1 MATQHMKNP
10 TINIPPGTLIQGKWH
25 YNQYKIIRSLGFG
38 AQGTVY
44 LAQSEKGRV
53 ALKFGLNNTSV
64 TSEVNVL
71 NKLTKVQGEPLGPS
85 LYDVDDWETNKGVLS
100 FYAMEY
106 LQGASLLESVKV
118 RGFEW
123 VFIFALQLLNELHR
137 LHKEGWAFGDLKPE
151 NLMVTGQPLRV
162 RWLDVGGTTQLG
174 RSIKEYT
181 EFYDRGY
188 WGLGSRK
195 AEPSYDLFAVAMIII
210 EAAEGGRFERG
221 KDPKERV
228 FRVLE
233 RNSRLGQ
240 TRNVLRNALEGRY
253 QSAQEMRKELLFQI
267 NETKQTNIRIKRDRQ
282 IKQPKRAVAGS
293 TKKQIR
299 THNVSQSGTAVSKS
313 RSRKKEW
320 RGTLIL
326 ATTLLVA
333 YIMYVTLFVM

>member
-1 MATQHMKNP
+1 MATQHTKNP
-10 TINIPPGTLIQGKWH
+10 TINIQPGTLVYGKWH
-25 YNQYKIIRSLGFG
+25 HQQYKIIRSLGFG
-38 AQGTVY
+38 SQGTVY
-44 LAQSEKGRV
+44 LAQSDKGRV

-106 LQGASLLESVKV
+106 LQGASLMESVKV

-137 LHKEGWAFGDLKPE
+137 LHQEGWVFGDLKPE

-195 AEPSYDLFAVAMIII
+195 AEPSYDLFAVAMIIL
-210 EAAEGGRFERG
+210 EAAEGGRFERR

-228 FRVLE
+228 FRILE
-233 RNSRLGQ
+233 RNSRLSQ
-240 TRNVLRNALEGRY
+240 TQNSLRKALEGRY
-253 QSAQEMRKELLFQI
+253 QSAIEMRKELLFQI
-267 NETKQTNIRIKRDRQ
+267 NETKQTNIRIKRERQ
-282 IKQPKRAVAGS
+282 IRKPKSASIGS
-293 TKKQIR
+293 IKNQTR
-299 THNVSQSGTAVSKS
+299 NPTPSQSSKNGSKS

-320 RGTLIL
+320 KGTLIL

>member
-1 MATQHMKNP
+1 MATQHTKNS
-10 TINIPPGTLIQGKWH
+10 TINITPGTLVCGKWH

-38 AQGTVY
+38 SQGTVY
-44 LAQSEKGRV
+44 LAQSDKGRV

-85 LYDVDDWETNKGVLS
+85 LYDVDDWETNKGVFS

-106 LQGASLLESVKV
+106 LQGATLLESVKI

-137 LHKEGWAFGDLKPE
+137 LHQEGWVFGDLKPE

-162 RWLDVGGTTQLG
+162 RWLDVGGTTLLG

-188 WGLGSRK
+188 WGLGTRK
-195 AEPSYDLFAVAMIII
+195 AEPSYDLFAVAMVIL

-221 KDPKERV
+221 KDPKERL
-228 FRVLE
+228 FRVLD
-233 RNSRLGQ
+233 RNARLNQ
-240 TRNVLRNALEGRY
+240 TRHAIRRALEGRY
-253 QSAQEMRKELLFQI
+253 QSALEMRKDLLFQI

-282 IKQPKRAVAGS
+282 IKKPTPAGVGATQKPTHQQPAPQTSK
-293 TKKQIR
+293 
-299 THNVSQSGTAVSKS
+299 GTSKS

-320 RGTLIL
+320 KGTLIL